1 MIKVYCPYPLLDKKG
16 GVLTPRANVI
26 RAIETLKEHFSSQD
40 ICRVK
45 NPDLQSFTWSQKM
58 PFVFYRLDYWLT
70 SFHLFDNVK
79 NVDIVPAIK
88 TDHSTIIIE
97 FQSID
102 QQLNSLFQALSSW
115 GLEKTSPPSF
125 FSRSPFF
132 PSQLPS
138 ESLEQA
144 TIERPGILE
153 IKCVAP
159 FENGLC

>member
-88 TDHSTIIIE
+88 LTDHSAITIE
-97 FQSID
+97 FESID
-102 QQLNSLFQALSSW
+102 QQLKGSGSWKLNVSLLLRNGIQYTYM
-115 GLEKTSPPSF
+115 EK
-125 FSRSPFF
+125 
-132 PSQLPS
+132 
-138 ESLEQA
+138 
-144 TIERPGILE
+144 
-153 IKCVAP
+153 
-159 FENGLC
+159 